1 MGRKLYPSDV
11 LDQAIHAHTAWKLID
26 EGLTIGVLNVTELA
40 ANIESIQQT
49 RSDIQVLET
58 RLTDL
63 RNQRDALI
71 LSAWDKVKRMR
82 AGIKGV
88 YGDDSSEY
96 EMVGCTRQSER
107 RKTRK
112 SPALE

>member
-1 MGRKLYPSDV
+1 MGKKLYPSDV
-11 LDQAIHAHTAWKLID
+11 LEQANHAHTAWKLID
-26 EGLTIGVLNVTELA
+26 EDLTIGVLNVDSLA
-40 ANIESIQQT
+40 SDIESIRQT
-49 RSDIQVLET
+49 QNDLTTLET

-63 RNQRDALI
+63 RNQRDELI

-96 EMVGCTRQSER
+96 EMVGCTRLSD
-107 RKTRK
+107 RKKARK
-112 SPALE
+112 SPAVE